1 MTQNNN
7 FSVLPFYTSLD
18 EQDCRKSY
26 VYGEIYQLIAPANK
40 LLPFQIMRETRA
52 NGISRVHLYDKQG
65 QFVAD
70 LTQKIKEAGLQI
82 AKFTDQGYDVI
93 VYPANLPMALNQKDG
108 IYYMEVSDGVDTWYS
123 DMFTAVNNVSG
134 YVKVEWYDIEDF
146 VFDAGRIVYKNPE
159 FHNILYL
166 CTQVGKPDYE
176 FEEEG
181 KSRDGYFFAEKRV
194 SSKTYRCAIF
204 APEYLCDVMRFIRMS
219 DYVRVTDTY
228 GRIYDCDTFL
238 ITPEWQEQGN
248 VASVEIE
255 FTTDTAAKKIAL
267 GYSSKG
273 DFNND
278 YSQDFD
284 VANG

>member
-26 VYGEIYQLIAPANK
+26 AYGDIYPLIAPANK
-40 LLPFQIMRETRA
+40 ILPFQIMRETRS
-52 NGISRVHLYDKQG
+52 NDISRVNLYDKRG

-70 LTQKIKEAGLQI
+70 LTQNIKEAGMQI
-82 AKFTDQGYDVI
+82 TKFADFGYDVI
-93 VYPANLPMALNQKDG
+93 VYPANLPMEISQKDG
-108 IYYMEVSDGVDTWYS
+108 IYYMEISDGIDTWYS
-123 DMFTAVNNVSG
+123 EMFTAVNNVSG

-181 KSRDGYFFAEKRV
+181 ESRDGYFFAEKRV
-194 SSKTYRCAIF
+194 SSKTYKCTIT
-204 APEYLCDVMRFIRMS
+204 APEYLCDVMRFIRMA
-219 DYVRVTDTY
+219 DYARVTDTY

-238 ITPEWQEQGN
+238 ITPEWQDQGN
-248 VASVEIE
+248 IASVEVE

-273 DFNND
+273 DFNSD
-278 YSQDFD
+278 YNKDYD